1 MPHFLSQAGHASVV
15 LLEVIALLWVGR
27 RALEL
32 VNRVRF
38 RGQLMDKDNPAAGV
52 LVAGFQ
58 IGLFLALSG
67 LLAGEQSTLAHDAV
81 LTAAHGA
88 GAIAALLLSP
98 FLWRP
103 LVQVHVPTD
112 ILEKKNLG
120 SGLVFASLLAA
131 TGLIYRGAVSGQGD
145 HAGTVAAFFAVGEG
159 ALLLSLML
167 YEWVTPYDVY
177 AEIAEKSN
185 LAAAIS
191 FSGACLAA
199 GLILGN
205 AVEGEFK
212 GWKESILEALLY
224 MVPLLALPFVRWVL
238 VNGLLLGFGSV
249 NKEVAEER
257 SIPAGLVEG
266 SAYLGLA
273 FFVIH
278 LTG

>member
-1 MPHFLSQAGHASVV
+1 MPQFLSQAGHASVV
-15 LLEVIALLWVGR
+15 LLEVIALVWVGR

-32 VNRVRF
+32 VNRTRF

-67 LLAGEQSTLAHDAV
+67 LLAGEQSTLLHDSI

-88 GAIAALLLSP
+88 GAIAALILCP

-103 LVQVHVPTD
+103 LVQVRVHDD

-131 TGLIYRGAVSGQGD
+131 TGLIYRGAVSGQGE

-159 ALLLSLML
+159 ALLLSLIL

-212 GWKESILEALLY
+212 GWRESILESLLY
-224 MVPLLALPFVRWVL
+224 MAPLLALPFVRWVI

-249 NKEVAEER
+249 NREVSEDR
-257 SIPAGLVEG
+257 STPAGLVEG